1 MKNQFWL
8 FGAKLNILADKV
20 INKSDID
27 LIEGVFPAG
36 AQSPLH
42 VHTKY
47 SETLYVL
54 DGELTVYLPGVQQIV
69 KTGESFHIPTNVP
82 HCLVN
87 SSSENIFKALAVAHP
102 GGFAKLIRAV
112 GIFADDNETL
122 ISQQHDMKLAADVM
136 AEVGDAILGPPGA
149 RP

>member
-8 FGAKLNILADKV
+8 FGAKLNILTDQV
-20 INKSDID
+20 INNSGFD
-27 LIEGVFPAG
+27 LVEGIFPPG

-42 VHTKY
+42 IHAKY

-54 DGELTVYLPGVQQIV
+54 EGELTVYLPGVEQIV
-69 KTGESFHIPTNVP
+69 KIGESFYIPANVP
-82 HCLVN
+82 HCVVN
-87 SSSENIFKALAVAHP
+87 SSAENSFKALAVAYP

-112 GIFADDNETL
+112 GIIADDNQHQL
-122 ISQQHDMKLAADVM
+122 SQQHDMKLAAQVM
-136 AEVGDAILGPPGA
+136 VEVGDAILGPPGA